1 MRRRIACIDLDAF
14 FVEAALQ
21 LHPEFRGKPVA
32 VGSTGSHAIVCSAS
46 YEARK
51 FGIKAGTPLWIAHQK
66 CPNLTWLP
74 TPGNIIALSNAVHNR
89 LKEFCPVVEPASI
102 DEFYLDFTGC
112 DRIYPTNLAIAE
124 RIVKEIARDP
134 GLPTTIG
141 FGTNKLIGKI
151 ASSLGKPK
159 GILEILPGEEQA
171 FVSHLPLDEIPGIGR
186 KTVPLLNSMGVY
198 EVKDILRIP
207 LNAWQ
212 ATLGKPG
219 EYIFN
224 CAHGIGD
231 IKVVA
236 VEDKP
241 VRKSISHCI
250 TLPENTDSRAL
261 LMSYLSLLVEKTVY
275 RLRAE
280 QLTCGCV
287 SVRLRFANF
296 ASDGHSIKINRTN
309 DDRAIYQ
316 TAIALFNRI
325 FKTGIKIRLVGVH
338 LGALQS
344 GAFTPDLFDSLLP
357 EYRRDLP
364 DLLQIIRARYGF
376 SSIVRSRSTIRI
388 SRYD

>member
-32 VGSTGSHAIVCSAS
+32 VGSTGSFAIVCSAS

-51 FGIKAGTPLWIAHQK
+51 FGIKAGTPLWIARQK
-66 CPNLTWLP
+66 CPDLVWLP
-74 TPGNIIALSNAVHNR
+74 TPGNIIELSNAVHER
-89 LKEFCPVVEPASI
+89 LKEFCPLVEPASI

-124 RIVKEIARDP
+124 HIVREIARNP

-141 FGTNKLIGKI
+141 FGTNKLMGKI
-151 ASSLGKPK
+151 ASSLGKPT
-159 GILEILPGEEQA
+159 GILEILPGEEKA

-186 KTVPLLNSMGVY
+186 KILPLLNSMGVY
-198 EVKDILRIP
+198 EVNDIRRIP
-207 LNAWQ
+207 ITAWQ
-212 ATLGKPG
+212 AAMGKVG

-231 IKVVA
+231 YKVIPA
-236 VEDKP
+236 EKKP
-241 VRKSISHCI
+241 LRKSISHSV
-250 TLPENTDSRAL
+250 TLPENTASRPL
-261 LMSYLSLLVEKTVY
+261 LLSYVSHLVEKTVY
-275 RLRAE
+275 RLRQE

-287 SVRLRFANF
+287 GIRLRFANF
-296 ASDGHSIKINRTN
+296 ASDGHSVKIKRSN
-309 DDRAIYQ
+309 DDRDIFQA
-316 TAIALFNRI
+316 ALALFNRTL
-325 FKTGIKIRLVGVH
+325 KPGVKVRLVGIN
-338 LGALQS
+338 LSSLQP

-357 EYRRDLP
+357 EYRRGLNDV
-364 DLLQIIRARYGF
+364 LQIIRAKYGF
-376 SSIVRSRSTIRI
+376 SSILRSRSAIRV